1 MARMTSKKAATKK
14 GGPPGSQGNRYTR
27 LIAHVFAAKHK
38 PGMETV
44 EFARIEIEKAASNLS
59 IDLPKNLGD
68 VIYTFRYR
76 SELPASISSKAPRG
90 KHWIILPA
98 GRSKYVF
105 AATSEAEIVPNPKL
119 SETKIPDATPGLIIR
134 HAMDDEQALLAKLR
148 YNRLVDVF
156 TGITC
161 YSLQSH
167 FRTQV
172 RGKGQ
177 SETDE
182 LYVGVDARGVQYV
195 LPVQAKGGKDR
206 LSPVQIIQDLDM
218 CAQKFPG
225 LVVRPI
231 GAQFMADDLI
241 AMFELER
248 IQSEIRIAR
257 ERHYRLVEPEGVTAE
272 ELAQYMNRTKD

>member
-1 MARMTSKKAATKK
+1 MAGMTTKK
-14 GGPPGSQGNRYTR
+14 PATNKSKARGNEGNRYSR
-27 LIAHVFAAKHK
+27 LIAHVFAARYQ
-38 PGMETV
+38 PGTERV
-44 EFARIEIEKAASNLS
+44 EFAKADFEEAAAQLS
-59 IDLPKNLGD
+59 MELPKNLSD
-68 VIYTFRYR
+68 VVYSPRYR
-76 SELPASISSKAPRG
+76 SELPVSISSKAPKG
-90 KHWIILPA
+90 KHWLILAA
-98 GRSKYVF
+98 GRGKYAFV
-105 AATSEAEIVPNPKL
+105 ATSEAEIVPNPNL
-119 SETKIPDATPGLIIR
+119 SETKIPDATPGLIIK
-134 HAMDDEQALLAKLR
+134 HAKDDEQALLAKLR
-148 YNRLVDVF
+148 YNRLIDVF

-225 LVVRPI
+225 LLVRPI
-231 GAQFMADDLI
+231 GAQFMADDFI

-248 IQSEIRIAR
+248 SKGEIKIAR

>member
-1 MARMTSKKAATKK
+1 MTSKKVATKK
-14 GGPPGSQGNRYTR
+14 GGSPGSEGNRYSR

-38 PGMETV
+38 PGVKMV
-44 EFARIEIEKAASNLS
+44 EFVRAEIEKAAADLS

-68 VIYTFRYR
+68 VVYSFRYR
-76 SELPASISSKAPRG
+76 TDLPASISSRAPMG

-98 GRSKYVF
+98 GRSKYAFV
-105 AATSEAEIVPNPKL
+105 ATSEAEIVPNSQL
-119 SETKIPDATPGLIIR
+119 SETKIPDATPGLIIK
-134 HAMDDEQALLAKLR
+134 HAKDDEQALLAKLR
-148 YNRLVDVF
+148 YNRLIDVF

-225 LVVRPI
+225 LLVRPI

-248 IQSEIRIAR
+248 VRSEIKIAR